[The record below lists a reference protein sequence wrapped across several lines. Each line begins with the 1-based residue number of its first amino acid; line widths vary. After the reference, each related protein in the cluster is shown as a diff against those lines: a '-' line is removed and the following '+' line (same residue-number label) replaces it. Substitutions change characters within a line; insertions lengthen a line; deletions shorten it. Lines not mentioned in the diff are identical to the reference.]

1 MGFNSEINF
10 SELNVA
16 AVVKGIR
23 EGEYFV
29 DRDFQRRLVWTDKQK
44 VRLLETVMM
53 EFPMPE
59 IYVWQQ
65 DPNPETLAQTFSIV
79 DGQQRIST
87 LRQFINNEWPL
98 KSSYLDDERKTSSYA
113 NKFWKDLEQSEK
125 SRILNYR
132 INSRLIP
139 PSVTKNEIRLIFARL
154 NETDRSLNPQELRN
168 ATLNGVFL
176 NASAKIAD
184 SDEMKQLDIFSA
196 NDVRRMLDVEF
207 ASQLLGYERNGI
219 TNENAKSIN
228 DLYDKYSNVYLEA
241 DKDVSKVVKSLAEI
255 CRIFS
260 DPVVRNLFETQN
272 NIYTLHALLD
282 VENPKTTV
290 EWQQA
295 LSSFAIAYKN
305 APADDDPD
313 LKVDKY
319 ISEFRKG
326 ASSRTRSKSSRS
338 QRVFALR
345 NWIRSHLGE
354 DIRDEASTGGQ
365 TSGELS

>member
-16 AVVKGIR
+16 GVVKGLR

-44 VRLLETVMM
+44 VRLIETVLM

-65 DPNPETLAQTFSIV
+65 DPNPETLAQTYSVV

-98 KSSYLDDERKTSSYA
+98 KGPYLDEERQQASFA
-113 NKFWKDLEQSEK
+113 NLFWKDLSQAEK
-125 SRILNYR
+125 SIILNYR

-139 PSVTKNEIRLIFARL
+139 PHVTKDEIRLIFARL

-168 ATLNGVFL
+168 ATLNGEFL
-176 NASAKIAD
+176 TASVSVAD
-184 SDEMKQLDIFSA
+184 SDEMKSLDIFSA
-196 NDVRRMLDVEF
+196 NDTRRMLDVEF

-219 TNENAKSIN
+219 SNESAKSIN
-228 DLYDKYSNVYLEA
+228 ELYDKYSNEYPTAAV
-241 DKDVSKVVKSLAEI
+241 DTSKVRKSLHKIRSLISENPTKD
-255 CRIFS
+255 F
-260 DPVVRNLFETQN
+260 FETQN
-272 NIYTLHALLD
+272 NIYTLHAFLDIEPDRDEAVVRDALTEFVNAYRTAPAVSDGD
-282 VENPKTTV
+282 VE
-290 EWQQA
+290 
-295 LSSFAIAYKN
+295 
-305 APADDDPD
+305 
-313 LKVDKY
+313 VDKDVADY
-319 ISEFRKG
+319 RKG

-338 QRVFALR
+338 LRVFALR
-345 NWIRSHLGE
+345 NWVRKHLGE
-354 DIRDEASTGGQ
+354 EIRVS
-365 TSGELS
+365 SGTA